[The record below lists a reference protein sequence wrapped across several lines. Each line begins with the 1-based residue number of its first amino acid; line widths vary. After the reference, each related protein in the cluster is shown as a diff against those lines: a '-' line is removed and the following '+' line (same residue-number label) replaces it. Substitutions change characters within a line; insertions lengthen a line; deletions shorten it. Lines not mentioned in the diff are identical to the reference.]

1 MWKALRKKKKKHEG
15 YVCQPRQ
22 RDRQRNKTRTCIR
35 SGNRQVCANQKIMQK
50 EIHKEDYFGTLMS
63 ILVDE
68 SRRMMPTFNPTPEL
82 HKIQNDM
89 CREGTWID
97 DVPVGTII
105 ETVPQES
112 IQKLQADVLPGY
124 RRSAANLID
133 RFISEFEAQG
143 GRRVEITEKFERMY
157 KWKQ

>member
-1 MWKALRKKKKKHEG
+1 
-15 YVCQPRQ
+15 
-22 RDRQRNKTRTCIR
+22 
-35 SGNRQVCANQKIMQK
+35 MQK
-50 EIHKEDYFGTLMS
+50 EIHKEDYFGTLMC

-68 SRRMMPTFNPTPEL
+68 SRRIMPTFNPTKEL

-89 CREGTWID
+89 CKAGTWID

-105 ETVPQES
+105 ESVPQES
-112 IQKLQADVLPGY
+112 IQKLQRDVLPEY
-124 RRSAANLID
+124 RRLAANLID

-143 GRRVEITEKFERMY
+143 GRRTEITEKFERMY